1 MKISFEGDIPHIK
14 QQMQQ
19 MLTVLSFGLER
30 TTTPSIPLEKIGTG
44 ELTESAV
51 EEEQSVTEGV
61 TKFDDE
67 GKVTGKR
74 TRRTKAQIAA
84 DNAAKNSDLS
94 DGPANR
100 RPFTQQD
107 IQPAG
112 ERPVFVASKEEVVE
126 VPKSQDQSQ
135 VSSGSVVDEAT
146 LLANFKANFT
156 QTIFLLLQNKVI
168 DQDYI
173 AEKMRYYGLT
183 DLTKMKDDEKMTE
196 HFFKALRVEGK
207 L

>member
-1 MKISFEGDIPHIK
+1 
-14 QQMQQ
+14 MQQ